1 MRRPGDFRRPR
12 RRSRP
17 GVRHG
22 SSLGRAGQSTKAGPL
37 RRKGSA
43 LSAQTEPQPEMSGCL
58 SCCGCQKANVGF
70 GKTARGFAPFRKSA
84 AQAAEVAA
92 LRLKEL
98 VRSHAIYIVVAVG
111 SNFGRLYA
119 HGNQVRRPSSQLTK
133 Q

>member
-1 MRRPGDFRRPR
+1 MRLVDFRRPR
-12 RRSRP
+12 RRPRP
-17 GVRHG
+17 GVFHG

-58 SCCGCQKANVGF
+58 GCWACQRADVAIGR
-70 GKTARGFAPFRKSA
+70 TARGFAPFRKPA

-111 SNFGRLYA
+111 SGVWRLYA
-119 HGNQVRRPSSQLTK
+119 HGY
-133 Q
+133 

>member
-12 RRSRP
+12 RSSRP

-58 SCCGCQKANVGF
+58 GCWACQRADVAIGR
-70 GKTARGFAPFRKSA
+70 TARGFAPFRKPA

-111 SNFGRLYA
+111 SGVWRLYA
-119 HGNQVRRPSSQLTK
+119 HGY
-133 Q
+133 